1 MLTTRRFDREFKELP
16 AEIKQLFRGKLEL
29 CFRDNSHPYL
39 HVKRMK
45 GTAGIWE
52 LSLTM
57 SYRITFQ
64 LDDKF
69 MLLRRVGTHN
79 VLRNP

>member
-29 CFRDNSHPYL
+29 YFSDNSYPYL
-39 HVKRMK
+39 HVKRVK

-57 SYRITFQ
+57 NYRITFQ

-69 MLLRRVGTHN
+69 MPLRRVGTHN